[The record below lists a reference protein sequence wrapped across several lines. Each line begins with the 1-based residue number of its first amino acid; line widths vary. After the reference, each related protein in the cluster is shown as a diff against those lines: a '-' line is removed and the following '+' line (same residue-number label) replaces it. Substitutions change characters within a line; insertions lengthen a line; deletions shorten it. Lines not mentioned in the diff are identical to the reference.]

1 MGSQLAG
8 RVSAAFPRALQ
19 ARSAFAGRLSPLI
32 SESES
37 ELESESDSAGGWG
50 ARPSC
55 WRGEGRGHGGMIGR
69 LLH

>member
-19 ARSAFAGRLSPLI
+19 ARSAFAGHLSPLI

-37 ELESESDSAGGWG
+37 ELESESDSAGGG
-50 ARPSC
+50 GGD
-55 WRGEGRGHGGMIGR
+55 RGE
-69 LLH
+69 